1 MELQSEE
8 LDSQEALTTSTD
20 VYPPSAPSRRVNI
33 NMWKAPLCNHPG
45 NLYAGTSRQC
55 EQVSTAAAPKPEK
68 KELKVKDGVERA
80 ECSLGKSATLLSKTA
95 TFILVQAENI
105 IHKKCHLVFVT
116 SIQFFV
122 LSDCRSIAKAYIL
135 FLAFQDKLLSE
146 GHYYVFLKEEQRR
159 PSKCFTSLSWGWR
172 DRE

>member
-135 FLAFQDKLLSE
+135 FLAF
-146 GHYYVFLKEEQRR
+146 
-159 PSKCFTSLSWGWR
+159 
-172 DRE
+172 